1 MAVSSGEDAFK
12 GPPLRVAHALA
23 WWHPD
28 AVVGT
33 KRHTILQMQLV
44 QFADKIAA
52 VSLQAIGQHDLETQA
67 PVLQFADEFDR
78 QFWLRL
84 VCIT

>member
-1 MAVSSGEDAFK
+1 
-12 GPPLRVAHALA
+12 
-23 WWHPD
+23 
-28 AVVGT
+28 
-33 KRHTILQMQLV
+33 MQLV

-84 VCIT
+84 VGIT